1 MKSQLISAL
10 ALTAL
15 LFAGSCA
22 QDDLRNPAQGPGNV
36 NFQSNSTP
44 TPRRPVVFSATA
56 FPPIIWLTPSMT
68 PKPGTW

>member
-36 NFQSNSTP
+36 NFTVNLDSDADAAKT
-44 TPRRPVVFSATA
+44 RAVFGDGLSANYLA
-56 FPPIIWLTPSMT
+56 YAVYDA
-68 PKPGTW
+68 